1 MASASIYFGEWASRL
16 CSMEREKPLC
26 SISSLTGTTKAA
38 VGPQSYLSGTTKAA
52 VGPQRYVKRELT
64 SVSIDFE
71 ERPSRVCTKE
81 GEEGLFARYDL

>member
-26 SISSLTGTTKAA
+26 SISSLT
-38 VGPQSYLSGTTKAA
+38 GTTKAA